1 MNQFKINATV
11 ITPISIGNGSE
22 LSPYKDYFIDND
34 KVHYIDENKLSQLLA
49 KDPALMDAYVE
60 GVANM
65 DGNRSNFDLK
75 GFVQNHLSI
84 NPLDI
89 IRNSIEFRGNSNA
102 KLPINEAIKTPTGRP
117 YIPGSSLKGAIKT
130 ALVYTDLEKTDFGN
144 KWKSDFFRQLNHVH
158 FNSGLKE
165 NHLLKSLKSQID
177 ELERKLKAK
186 AEIQNKQTNLIE
198 RLTVS
203 DSTTLEH
210 DNLSVIDLERTKIP
224 VRREALKV
232 GSNFQFEI
240 NSPIDDW
247 GLFQEKL
254 NRFASNNL
262 RYYDDADKSKEKLY
276 NLIENVFDNQTD
288 EAYLAI
294 GFGKGVYLNSIL
306 VSLKDFAYDNEKENL
321 FENYLSVL
329 FPKSR
334 NLDIDSFPITE
345 FRTFNKNQALGWIKL
360 ERIKY

>member
-49 KDPALMDAYVE
+49 KDPALMDSYVE

-84 NPLDI
+84 NPFDLV
-89 IRNSIEFRGNSNA
+89 RNSIEFRGNSNA
-102 KLPINEAIKTPTGRP
+102 KLPINEAIKTPTGKP

-144 KWKSDFFRQLNHVH
+144 KWKEDFFRQLERIH
-158 FNSGLKE
+158 FNQYPKESFLRTQLKNE
-165 NHLLKSLKSQID
+165 LN
-177 ELERKLKAK
+177 ELEKTLKHK

-254 NRFASNNL
+254 NHFASI
-262 RYYDDADKSKEKLY
+262 ADKSKEKLY
-276 NLIENVFDNQTD
+276 NLIENSFDNQTD

-306 VSLKDFAYDNEKENL
+306 VSLKDFACQNHQKKL

-360 ERIKY
+360 EKTD

>member
-49 KDPALMDAYVE
+49 KDPALMDSYVE

-102 KLPINEAIKTPTGRP
+102 KLPINEAMKTPTGKP

-144 KWKSDFFRQLNHVH
+144 KWKVDFFRQLNHVH

-254 NRFASNNL
+254 NRFASI
-262 RYYDDADKSKEKLY
+262 ADKSKEKLY
-276 NLIENVFDNQTD
+276 NLIENSFDNQTD

-306 VSLKDFAYDNEKENL
+306 VSLKDFACQNHQKKL

-334 NLDIDSFPITE
+334 NLDIDSFPTTV
-345 FRTFNKNQALGWIKL
+345 FKTFKEKQLLGWIKL
-360 ERIKY
+360 EKID

>member
-34 KVHYIDENKLSQLLA
+34 KVHYIDENKLSQLVA
-49 KDPALMDAYVE
+49 KDPALMDTYVE

-89 IRNSIEFRGNSNA
+89 VRKSIEFQGNSNA
-102 KLPINEAIKTPTGRP
+102 KLPINEAMKTPTGRP

-130 ALVYTDLEKTDFGN
+130 ALVYTDLEKTDYGN
-144 KWKSDFFRQLNHVH
+144 KWKVDFFRQLERIH
-158 FNSGLKE
+158 FNRYPKESFFRTQLK
-165 NHLLKSLKSQID
+165 NQLN
-177 ELERKLKAK
+177 ELENKLKHK

-247 GLFQEKL
+247 SLFQEKL
-254 NRFASNNL
+254 NRFASI
-262 RYYDDADKSKEKLY
+262 ADKSKEKLY
-276 NLIENVFDNQTD
+276 NLIENSFDNQTD

-306 VSLKDFAYDNEKENL
+306 VSLKDFAYDKEKESL

>member
-49 KDPALMDAYVE
+49 KDPALMDTYVE

-102 KLPINEAIKTPTGRP
+102 KLPINEAMKTPTGRP

-144 KWKSDFFRQLNHVH
+144 KWKMDFFRQLERIH
-158 FNSGLKE
+158 FNQYPKESFLRTQLKNE
-165 NHLLKSLKSQID
+165 LN
-177 ELERKLKAK
+177 ELEKTLKHK

-254 NRFASNNL
+254 NRFASI
-262 RYYDDADKSKEKLY
+262 ADKSKEKLY
-276 NLIENVFDNQTD
+276 NLIENSFDNQTD

-306 VSLKDFAYDNEKENL
+306 VSLKDFACQNHQKKL

-334 NLDIDSFPITE
+334 NLDIDSFPTTV
-345 FRTFNKNQALGWIKL
+345 FKTFKEKQLLGWIKL
-360 ERIKY
+360 EKID

>member
-34 KVHYIDENKLSQLLA
+34 KVHYTDENKLSQLLA
-49 KDPALMDAYVE
+49 KDPALMDSYVE

-75 GFVQNHLSI
+75 GFVQNHLSMD
-84 NPLDI
+84 PFDLV
-89 IRNSIEFRGNSNA
+89 RNSIEFRGNSNA

-144 KWKSDFFRQLNHVH
+144 KWKEDFFRQLNHVH

-165 NHLLKSLKSQID
+165 NHLLKSLKSQIE

-254 NRFASNNL
+254 NCFASI
-262 RYYDDADKSKEKLY
+262 ADKSKEKLY

-306 VSLKDFAYDNEKENL
+306 VSLKDFACQNHQKKL

-334 NLDIDSFPITE
+334 NLDIDSFPTTV
-345 FRTFNKNQALGWIKL
+345 FKTFKEKQPLGWIKL
-360 ERIKY
+360 EKID